1 MKENVGGGQWMEIF
15 LKLIINSSIR
25 EIEMVDKWTNFEN
38 KRLYAMSSE
47 NQKSGGKRIH
57 LSYHVF
63 VKNSPNRFRIT
74 STSISSAL
82 KQHCQKTKNKVLTFL
97 DEFC

>member
-1 MKENVGGGQWMEIF
+1 MEIF

-47 NQKSGGKRIH
+47 NQKSGGK
-57 LSYHVF
+57 
-63 VKNSPNRFRIT
+63 KNPCKLLRFR
-74 STSISSAL
+74 
-82 KQHCQKTKNKVLTFL
+82 
-97 DEFC
+97 

>member
-1 MKENVGGGQWMEIF
+1 MEIF

-47 NQKSGGKRIH
+47 NQKSGGKRIR

>member
-15 LKLIINSSIR
+15 FKLIINSSIR

-47 NQKSGGKRIH
+47 NQKSGGK
-57 LSYHVF
+57 
-63 VKNSPNRFRIT
+63 KNPCKLLRFR
-74 STSISSAL
+74 
-82 KQHCQKTKNKVLTFL
+82 
-97 DEFC
+97 